1 MEDGVS
7 LVRVGDVESVWDD
20 LVGIYEECWAHKLH
34 LPHYAPEAFGER
46 LRRHAAEAGWEAVV
60 AHDSGEPIGWL
71 YANRLTGA
79 GDRWWRRTRPEPGPD
94 LAGASTVAVKEMM
107 IRRQWRRQ
115 GIARRLHDVLL
126 EGRPEAQASLMVN
139 PLNQDGRVQ
148 ALYASWGYRAVGT
161 AQSSPEAPVL
171 TVMVRPVRPE
181 PPSGQP
187 VAR

>member
-7 LVRVGDVESVWDD
+7 LVRIGDVESVWDD
-20 LVGIYEECWAHKLH
+20 LVGIYKECWAHKLH

-46 LRRHAAEAGWEAVV
+46 LRRHAGEPGWEAVV
-60 AHDSGEPIGWL
+60 AYDSGEPFGYL

-79 GDRWWRRTRPEPGPD
+79 DDRWWGRTRPEPEPGI
-94 LAGASTVAVKEMM
+94 ASASTVAVKEMM
-107 IRRQWRRQ
+107 VRQQWRRQ
-115 GIARRLHDVLL
+115 GTACQLHDVLL
-126 EGRPEAQASLMVN
+126 AGRPETQVSLMVN

-148 ALYASWGYRAVGT
+148 ALYASWGYAVVGT

-181 PPSGQP
+181 
-187 VAR
+187 VAAG